1 MSDPMKRAVAFVVK
15 GYPRLSE
22 TFIAQEI
29 RGLELRGMDIRI
41 VSLRHPYDAATHPIH
56 SEIEAP
62 VSYLPEYLHND
73 PLRVLTSWWKVRGR
87 PGYRSAFRCWL
98 RDLKRDISR
107 NRIRRF
113 GQALVM
119 AAELP
124 DEVGRLHAHFIHTP
138 ASVTRYASLITGLP
152 WTCSA
157 HAKDIWTSPDWE
169 LSEKL
174 ASTGWVSVCTRYG
187 AEHLRSLSTLPEKV
201 RLIYHGIDLARFAAP
216 DERAR
221 RPDGSSA
228 GAPVELIT
236 VGRAVEKKGID
247 TLLDALALLPADLN
261 WRWTHIGGGELLSKL
276 KRQAEDLGLESR
288 ITWKGGLSQTD
299 VIEHYRTSDMFV
311 LPCRIAPNGDRD
323 GLPNVL
329 MEAQSQAL
337 TCLSTPV
344 SGVPEL
350 VTDGETGV
358 LVEPDNPTALAEA
371 LETLCKDPDLRDRLG
386 TAAQARVKAEFSYE
400 GGIEALLALF
410 AETPPAPEADPS
422 QTAQTVRPGA
432 VRGAA

>member
-1 MSDPMKRAVAFVVK
+1 MKRAVAFVLK

-29 RGLELRGMDIRI
+29 RGLELQGMDIRI
-41 VSLRHPYDAATHPIH
+41 VSLRRPYDAASHPIH
-56 SEIEAP
+56 DEIEAP
-62 VSYLPEYLHND
+62 VSYLPEYLHNA
-73 PLRVLTSWWKVRGR
+73 PFRVLASWWKVRGR
-87 PGYRSAFRCWL
+87 PGYPAAFRCWL

-124 DEVGRLHAHFIHTP
+124 GDVGRLHAHFIHTP
-138 ASVTRYASLITGLP
+138 ASVTRYASLITELP

-169 LSEKL
+169 LKEKL

-187 AEHLRSLSTLPEKV
+187 AEHLRSLCALPEKV
-201 RLIYHGIDLARFAAP
+201 RLIYHGIDLTRFADP
-216 DERAR
+216 GKRAG
-221 RPDGSSA
+221 RPDGSLAS
-228 GAPVELIT
+228 APVQLVT

-247 TLLDALALLPADLN
+247 TLLSALALLPPDLH
-261 WRWTHIGGGELLSKL
+261 WHWTHIGGGALLSKL
-276 KRQAEDLGLESR
+276 KRQAESLNLEDS

-299 VIEHYRTSDMFV
+299 VIEHYRASDIFV
-311 LPCRIAPNGDRD
+311 LPCRIAPDGDRD

-350 VTDGETGV
+350 VTDGETGI
-358 LVEPDNPTALAEA
+358 LVSPDDPGALAGA
-371 LETLCKDPDLRDRLG
+371 LQKLCKDPDLRDRLG
-386 TAAQARVKAEFSYE
+386 AAAQRRVRAEFSYE
-400 GGIEALLALF
+400 GGIAALLALF
-410 AETPPAPEADPS
+410 AETPPAPEAGPS
-422 QTAQTVRPGA
+422 QTPERVRPGA

>member
-1 MSDPMKRAVAFVVK
+1 MSKHMGKAVAFVLK

-29 RGLELRGMDIRI
+29 RGLELQGMDIRI
-41 VSLRHPYDAATHPIH
+41 VSLRKPYDPATHPIH
-56 SEIEAP
+56 GEIEAP
-62 VSYLPEYLHND
+62 ISYLPEYLHNA
-73 PLRVLTSWWKVRGR
+73 PLRVLASWWKVRRR
-87 PGYRSAFRCWL
+87 PGYRTAVQNWL
-98 RDLKRDISR
+98 QDLKRDVSR

-124 DEVGRLHAHFIHTP
+124 QDVGRLHAHFIHTP

-169 LSEKL
+169 LKEKML
-174 ASTGWVSVCTRYG
+174 STGWVSVCTQYG
-187 AEHLRSLSTLPEKV
+187 AEHLRSLSAVPEKV
-201 RLIYHGIDLARFAAP
+201 RLIYHGIDLMRFAKPQVRSTTA
-216 DERAR
+216 
-221 RPDGSSA
+221 DGSNA
-228 GAPVELIT
+228 TTPVQLIT

-247 TLLDALALLPADLN
+247 TLLDAFALLPTDLQ
-261 WRWTHIGGGELLSKL
+261 WHWTHIGGGELLTKL
-276 KRQAEDLGLESR
+276 KAQAERLNLGDH
-288 ITWKGGLSQTD
+288 ITWKGALPQTE
-299 VIEHYRTSDMFV
+299 VIETYRSSDVFV

-350 VTDGETGV
+350 IDDEKTGV
-358 LVEPDNPTALAEA
+358 LVSPDKPQELANA
-371 LETLCKDPDLRDRLG
+371 LERLCRNPELRAQLG
-386 TAAQARVKAEFSYE
+386 RAAERRVREDFSYE
-400 GGIEALLALF
+400 GGIEALMKLF
-410 AETPPAPEADPS
+410 AEEPSPADGNPPE
-422 QTAQTVRPGA
+422 TAQHTRSEPL
-432 VRGAA
+432 RGVA